1 MARCSLWGNRLNQ
14 WRRAQLS
21 AKQLV
26 CSSSSSVVDPLGL
39 PLEGGGSQGMECE
52 EWKPSVL
59 PISRLTTRDRK
70 KRRHRCPRSVTFS
83 TFSFAVRVQVRVRLQ
98 VRILYW
104 TCTNAWIERSVG
116 KQTCAIQVNRAGYF
130 CTYQLGVLAHLRFTS
145 SSRPRRSHRKLMIM
159 ASSASTN
166 AVINFFFSFVMMK
179 KPIGNRRI
187 VNSAV

>member
-1 MARCSLWGNRLNQ
+1 MRFSDAYFSSAAAECPIICATISSYLMARCSLWGNRFYQ

-130 CTYQLGVLAHLRFTS
+130 VLTNWGCWPIS
-145 SSRPRRSHRKLMIM
+145 VSHPLQDQG
-159 ASSASTN
+159 ALTESL
-166 AVINFFFSFVMMK
+166 
-179 KPIGNRRI
+179 
-187 VNSAV
+187 